1 MTQQNPSF
9 NTMVAKDELIGCLG
23 LEKSDFIERM
33 VLQIISR
40 CFFSYGAG
48 QRNGYFEGRTN

>member
-1 MTQQNPSF
+1 
-9 NTMVAKDELIGCLG
+9 MVAKDELIGCLG